1 MEMKIDSSILECYN
15 VNSGLKRKGVIMIEI
30 GKWQTLKVVRSKEF
44 GIYLAQQEGDKDAVL
59 LPRKQVPEGLKAGGE
74 IEVFVYLD
82 SSDRP
87 IATVN
92 KPLITLGELARLKVA
107 SLGSIGAFMDWGLEK
122 DILMPFKE
130 MVGKVREGK
139 EYLVYMYM
147 DKSNRPCV
155 SMKLYQHLS
164 AESSFEKGDEV
175 EGYIYQLS
183 DDLGAFVAVEDK
195 YQGLIPK
202 QEIHQKFRIGETV
215 KLRVTNVREDG
226 KLNLSTTKPAYQQM
240 DEDSEM
246 VYQAILSYE
255 GVLPFTDKASP
266 EIIEREMGLSKNA
279 FKRAVGRLLKEGRI
293 EIREKSIA
301 IIDR

>member
-1 MEMKIDSSILECYN
+1 
-15 VNSGLKRKGVIMIEI
+15 MIEI
-30 GKWQTLKVVRSKEF
+30 GKWQTLKVIRSKDF
-44 GIYLAQQEGDKDAVL
+44 GIYLAKQEGDKDAVL

-74 IEVFVYLD
+74 IQVFVYLD

-92 KPLITLGELARLKVA
+92 HPLITLGELARLRVA
-107 SLGSIGAFMDWGLEK
+107 SVGSIGAFMDWGLEK

-155 SMKLYQHLS
+155 SMRIYDYLSTDSPYSKGEQVQGYVYQ
-164 AESSFEKGDEV
+164 FNDRM
-175 EGYIYQLS
+175 
-183 DDLGAFVAVEDK
+183 GAFVAVEDK

-202 QEIHQKFRIGETV
+202 QELHRKLYIGETIS
-215 KLRVTNVREDG
+215 LRISEVREDG
-226 KLNLSTTKPAYQQM
+226 KLNLSMNRPAYQQM
-240 DEDSEM
+240 EEDSEM
-246 VYQAILSYE
+246 VYQAILSYD

-279 FKRAVGRLLKEGRI
+279 FKRAIGRLLKEDRI
-293 EIREKSIA
+293 EIHERNIVIKNQ
-301 IIDR
+301 

>member
-1 MEMKIDSSILECYN
+1 M
-15 VNSGLKRKGVIMIEI
+15 VEI
-30 GKWQTLKVVRSKEF
+30 GKRQTLKVIRSKEF
-44 GIYLAQQEGDKDAVL
+44 GVYLAEREEDKDAVL

-92 KPLITLGELARLKVA
+92 QPLITLGELARLKVA
-107 SLGSIGAFMDWGLEK
+107 SVGNIGAFMDWGLEK

-147 DKSNRPCV
+147 DKSSRPCV
-155 SMKLYQHLS
+155 SMRIYNQLS
-164 AESSFEKGDEV
+164 TDSPFSKGDQV
-175 EGYIYQLS
+175 EGYVYQINERM
-183 DDLGAFVAVEDK
+183 GAFVAVEDK

-202 QEIHQKFRIGETV
+202 QELHR
-215 KLRVTNVREDG
+215 KLRVGETISLRVSEVREDG
-226 KLNLSTTKPAYQQM
+226 KLNLSMNRPAYQQM
-240 DEDSEM
+240 EEDSEM
-246 VYQAILSYE
+246 VYQAILSYD

-266 EIIEREMGLSKNA
+266 EVIEREMGLSKNA

-293 EIREKSIA
+293 EIHERNIVIKN
-301 IIDR
+301 R

>member
-1 MEMKIDSSILECYN
+1 
-15 VNSGLKRKGVIMIEI
+15 MIEI
-30 GKWQTLKVVRSKEF
+30 GKWQTLQVIRSKDF
-44 GIYLAQQEGDKDAVL
+44 GVYLAEKQGDSDAVL
-59 LPRKQVPEGLKAGGE
+59 LPRKQVPEDLKAGGQ

-92 KPLITLGELARLKVA
+92 KPLITLHEIKRLRVA
-107 SLGSIGAFMDWGLEK
+107 SVGNIGAFMDWGLEK

-155 SMKLYQHLS
+155 SMRLYEHLATDS
-164 AESSFEKGDEV
+164 PYHKGDVE
-175 EGYIYQLS
+175 EGYVYQINEK
-183 DDLGAFVAVEDK
+183 LGAFVAVADR
-195 YQGLIPK
+195 YQGLVPK
-202 QEIHQKFRIGETV
+202 QELHK
-215 KLRVTNVREDG
+215 KLYVGDTMTFHVSEVREDG
-226 KLNLSTTKPAYQQM
+226 KLNLSLGQPAYKQM
-240 DEDSEM
+240 EEDSEM
-246 VYQAILSYE
+246 VYEAILSYD

-279 FKRAVGRLLKEGRI
+279 FKRAVGRLLKEKRI
-293 EIREKSIA
+293 EIHEHSIV
-301 IIDR
+301 ITDKINQS

>member
-1 MEMKIDSSILECYN
+1 M
-15 VNSGLKRKGVIMIEI
+15 VEI
-30 GKWQTLKVVRSKEF
+30 GKWQRLKVVRSKEF
-44 GIYLAQQEGDKDAVL
+44 GVYLAQNEGDKDAVL

-74 IEVFVYLD
+74 LDVFVYLD

-87 IATVN
+87 IATVHQ
-92 KPLITLGELARLKVA
+92 PLITLGEIAKLKVA
-107 SLGSIGAFMDWGLEK
+107 SVGSIGAFMDWGLEK

-130 MVGKVREGK
+130 MVGKVREGQ

-155 SMKLYQHLS
+155 TMRLYDYLS
-164 AESSFEKGDEV
+164 TASPYEKGNEV
-175 EGYIYQLS
+175 EGYVYQINEQ
-183 DDLGAFVAVEDK
+183 LGAFVAVANQ

-202 QEIHQKFRIGETV
+202 QELHR
-215 KLRVTNVREDG
+215 KLRVGDVLTLRVSEVRNDG
-226 KLNLSTTKPAYQQM
+226 KLNLSIGKVAHQQM
-240 DEDSEM
+240 KEDSEL
-246 VYQAILSYE
+246 VYQRILAYD

-293 EIREKSIA
+293 EIRERSIVT
-301 IIDR
+301 IK

>member
-1 MEMKIDSSILECYN
+1 
-15 VNSGLKRKGVIMIEI
+15 MIEI
-30 GKWQTLKVVRSKEF
+30 GKWQTLKVIRGKEF
-44 GIYLAQQEGDKDAVL
+44 GVYLAEQEGDKDAVL
-59 LPRKQVPEGLKAGGE
+59 LPRKQVPEGLKVGGQL
-74 IEVFVYLD
+74 EVFVYLD

-92 KPLITLGELARLKVA
+92 KPLITLSEIAKLSVA
-107 SLGSIGAFMDWGLEK
+107 SVGSIGAFMDWGLEK
-122 DILMPFKE
+122 DILLPFKE

-155 SMKLYQHLS
+155 SMKLYEHLRTDS
-164 AESSFEKGDEV
+164 PYGKGDEV
-175 EGYIYQLS
+175 EGYVYQIN
-183 DDLGAFVAVEDK
+183 DKLGAFVAVDNC

-202 QEIHQKFRIGETV
+202 QELHKKLRIGDVVT
-215 KLRVTNVREDG
+215 LRVSDVREDG
-226 KLNLSTTKPAYQQM
+226 KLNLSLTKPAYQQM

-246 VYQAILSYE
+246 VYQAILSYD

-279 FKRAVGRLLKEGRI
+279 FKRAVGRLLKQKRV
-293 EIREKSIA
+293 EIREKSIVV
-301 IIDR
+301 IDRQQV

>member
-1 MEMKIDSSILECYN
+1 M
-15 VNSGLKRKGVIMIEI
+15 VEI
-30 GKWQTLKVVRSKEF
+30 GKRQTLKVIRSKDF
-44 GIYLAQQEGDKDAVL
+44 GVYLAECEEDKDAVL

-92 KPLITLGELARLKVA
+92 QPLITLGELARLKVA
-107 SLGSIGAFMDWGLEK
+107 SVGNIGAFMNWGLEK

-155 SMKLYQHLS
+155 SMRLYNYLS
-164 AESSFEKGDEV
+164 TDSPFDKGEQV
-175 EGYIYQLS
+175 EGYVYQINERM
-183 DDLGAFVAVEDK
+183 GAFVAVQDK

-202 QEIHQKFRIGETV
+202 QEFHRKLRIGETIS
-215 KLRVTNVREDG
+215 LRVSEVREDG
-226 KLNLSTTKPAYQQM
+226 KLNLSMNRPAYQQM
-240 DEDSEM
+240 EEDSEM
-246 VYQAILSYE
+246 VYQAILSYD

-266 EIIEREMGLSKNA
+266 EVIEREMGLSKNA
-279 FKRAVGRLLKEGRI
+279 FKRAVGRLLKEDRI
-293 EIREKSIA
+293 EIHERNIVIKN
-301 IIDR
+301 R

>member
-1 MEMKIDSSILECYN
+1 M
-15 VNSGLKRKGVIMIEI
+15 VEI
-30 GKWQTLKVVRSKEF
+30 GKWQTLKVIRSKEF
-44 GIYLAQQEGDKDAVL
+44 GVYMAQEEGDKDAVL
-59 LPRKQVPEGLKAGGE
+59 LPRKQVPEGLKAGGSLD
-74 IEVFVYLD
+74 VFVYLD

-92 KPLITLGELARLKVA
+92 KPLITLGEIAKLSVA
-107 SLGSIGAFMDWGLEK
+107 SVGSIGAFMDWGLEK
-122 DILMPFKE
+122 DILLPFKE
-130 MVGKVREGK
+130 MVGKVREGN

-155 SMKLYQHLS
+155 SMKLYEHLRTD
-164 AESSFEKGDEV
+164 SSFEKGDEV
-175 EGYIYQLS
+175 EGYVYQIN
-183 DDLGAFVAVEDK
+183 DNLGAFVAVDNL

-202 QEIHQKFRIGETV
+202 QEIHK
-215 KLRVTNVREDG
+215 KLRVGDVLTLRVSNVREDG
-226 KLNLSTTKPAYQQM
+226 KLNLSMTKPAYQQM

-246 VYQAILSYE
+246 VYQAILSYD

-279 FKRAVGRLLKEGRI
+279 FKRAVGRLLKQHRI

>member
-1 MEMKIDSSILECYN
+1 
-15 VNSGLKRKGVIMIEI
+15 MIEI
-30 GKWQTLKVVRSKEF
+30 GKWQNLKVVRGKEF
-44 GIYLAQQEGDKDAVL
+44 GVYLAEKEGDKDAVL

-92 KPLITLGELARLKVA
+92 KPLITLGEIAKLKVA
-107 SLGSIGAFMDWGLEK
+107 SVGNIGAFMDWGLEK
-122 DILMPFKE
+122 DILVPFKE

-155 SMKLYQHLS
+155 SVRLYDHLS
-164 AESSFEKGDEV
+164 TDSPYKKGDEV
-175 EGYIYQLS
+175 EGYVYQIN
-183 DDLGAFVAVEDK
+183 DKLGAFVAVDNR

-202 QEIHQKFRIGETV
+202 QELHKKLHIGDVISLRITE
-215 KLRVTNVREDG
+215 VREDG
-226 KLNLSTTKPAYQQM
+226 KLNLSMGQPAYKQM
-240 DEDSEM
+240 EVDSEM
-246 VYQAILSYE
+246 VYEAILSYD
-255 GVLPFTDKASP
+255 GVLPFNDKASP

-279 FKRAVGRLLKEGRI
+279 FKRAVGHLLKAGRI
-293 EIREKSIA
+293 EIREHSIA
-301 IIDR
+301 IKK

>member
-1 MEMKIDSSILECYN
+1 M
-15 VNSGLKRKGVIMIEI
+15 VEI
-30 GKWQTLKVVRSKEF
+30 GKWQTLQVVRGKEF
-44 GIYLAQQEGDKDAVL
+44 GIYLAENPGDKDAVL
-59 LPRKQVPEGLKAGGE
+59 LPRKQVPEGVKAGASL
-74 IEVFVYLD
+74 EVFVYLD

-92 KPLITLGELARLKVA
+92 KPLITLGRIARLKVA
-107 SLGSIGAFMDWGLEK
+107 SVGSIGAFMDWGLEK

-155 SMKLYQHLS
+155 SMKLYEHLATDS
-164 AESSFEKGDEV
+164 PFQKGDEV
-175 EGYIYQLS
+175 SGYIYQLH
-183 DDLGAFVAVEDK
+183 DDLGAFVAVDDC

-202 QEIHQKFRIGETV
+202 QDIHKKLHVGDEL
-215 KLRVTNVREDG
+215 KLRVASVREDG
-226 KLNLSTTKPAYQQM
+226 KLNLSMARLAYQQM

-246 VYQAILSYE
+246 VYQAILSYD

-279 FKRAVGRLLKEGRI
+279 FKRAIGRLLKEKKI
-293 EIREKSIA
+293 EIREKSIV
-301 IIDR
+301 IISDNE

>member
-1 MEMKIDSSILECYN
+1 
-15 VNSGLKRKGVIMIEI
+15 MIEI
-30 GKWQTLKVVRSKEF
+30 GKWQTLKVVRSKDF
-44 GIYLAQQEGDKDAVL
+44 GVYLADELGEDDAIL
-59 LPRKQVPEGLKAGGE
+59 LPRKQVPEDLKAGGE
-74 IEVFVYLD
+74 IRVFVYLD

-92 KPLITLGELARLKVA
+92 EPLITLGELAKLKVE
-107 SLGSIGAFMDWGLEK
+107 SVGSIGAFMNWGLEK

-130 MVGKVREGK
+130 MVGKVREGQ

-155 SMKLYQHLS
+155 TMKIYEHLS
-164 AESSFEKGDEV
+164 TDTPYKKGDTV
-175 EGYIYQLS
+175 NAYVYQIS
-183 DDLGAFVAVEDK
+183 EKFGAFVAVDNR

-202 QEIHQKFRIGETV
+202 QELHQKLRIGDEV
-215 KLRVTNVREDG
+215 SVRVSEVRDDG
-226 KLNLSTTKPAYQQM
+226 KMNLSLQKLSYMQM
-240 DEDSEM
+240 EEDSEM
-246 VYQAILSYE
+246 VYQAILAFD

-266 EIIEREMGLSKNA
+266 AVIEREMGLSKNA

>member
-1 MEMKIDSSILECYN
+1 
-15 VNSGLKRKGVIMIEI
+15 MIEI
-30 GKWQTLKVVRSKEF
+30 GKWQTLKVIRSKEF
-44 GIYLAQQEGDKDAVL
+44 GVYLAEQEGDKDAVL

-92 KPLITLGELARLKVA
+92 QPLITLFQIAKLSVA
-107 SLGSIGAFMDWGLEK
+107 SVGNIGAFMNWGLEK
-122 DILMPFKE
+122 DILLPFKE

-139 EYLVYMYM
+139 EYLVYMYL
-147 DKSNRPCV
+147 DKSSRPCV
-155 SMKLYQHLS
+155 SMKLYEHLRTDS
-164 AESSFEKGDEV
+164 PYEKGDEV
-175 EGYIYQLS
+175 KGYIYQIN
-183 DDLGAFVAVEDK
+183 DKLGAFVAVDDC

-202 QEIHQKFRIGETV
+202 QELHKRLHVGDEAT
-215 KLRVTNVREDG
+215 LRVSNVREDG
-226 KLNLSTTKPAYQQM
+226 KLNLSLTRPAYQQM

-246 VYQAILSYE
+246 VYQAILSYD

-279 FKRAVGRLLKEGRI
+279 FKRAVGRLLKEKRI
-293 EIREKSIA
+293 EIREKSIV
-301 IIDR
+301 IVDRQQA

>member
-1 MEMKIDSSILECYN
+1 M
-15 VNSGLKRKGVIMIEI
+15 VEI
-30 GKWQTLKVVRSKEF
+30 GKRQTLKVIRSKDF
-44 GIYLAQQEGDKDAVL
+44 GVYLAECEEDKDAVL

-92 KPLITLGELARLKVA
+92 QPLITLGELARLKVA
-107 SLGSIGAFMDWGLEK
+107 SVGNIGAFMNWGLEK

-155 SMKLYQHLS
+155 SMRLYNYLS
-164 AESSFEKGDEV
+164 TDSPFDKGEQV
-175 EGYIYQLS
+175 EGYVYQINERM
-183 DDLGAFVAVEDK
+183 GAFVAVQDK

-202 QEIHQKFRIGETV
+202 QELHRKLRIGETIS
-215 KLRVTNVREDG
+215 LRVSEVREDG
-226 KLNLSTTKPAYQQM
+226 KLNLSMNRPAYQQM
-240 DEDSEM
+240 EEDSEM
-246 VYQAILSYE
+246 VYQAILSYD
-255 GVLPFTDKASP
+255 GVLPFTDKATP
-266 EIIEREMGLSKNA
+266 EVIEREMGLSKNA
-279 FKRAVGRLLKEGRI
+279 FKRAVGRLLKEDRI
-293 EIREKSIA
+293 EIHERNIVIKN
-301 IIDR
+301 R